1 MTCTVPCLTIT
12 LHASLPDGLVNEGCI
27 LEKDFSSLGRV
38 LFFRA
43 GHFRLCCAVLLFKTV
58 VLVSCQHWREANA
71 ALSSMME
78 PLKEGT
84 VPSWSREASTPPCSV
99 LTLRLNPS
107 AMNGNYPTPSVYPSF
122 HHARPPSFP
131 SSKRPVTLYR

>member
-1 MTCTVPCLTIT
+1 MYCTLPYHNSPCLPTRWSGSWSMKG
-12 LHASLPDGLVNEGCI
+12 ASLRKTSPAMGG
-27 LEKDFSSLGRV
+27 F
-38 LFFRA
+38 FFRA

-84 VPSWSREASTPPCSV
+84 VPSWSSEASTPPCSV

-122 HHARPPSFP
+122 PHARPPSFP